1 MEDERLATIKQEQ
14 QAALESSKGT
24 YDQMLQDNENLLNQQ
39 KDYVEQY
46 EKTQNEALDKQLA
59 LYQENINKQKEAAQK
74 NYETEARKAANSYMA
89 YTNPYGVNAETFASK
104 GQLQSGLTQT
114 AQLGGYNAYQNRLAS
129 ANKVMQEAFTQYDLD
144 MNEAIV
150 NNDVQKAQNALAK
163 LEMMLGYNE
172 TYINNKNS
180 IAQSQL
186 TNQQQLDSE
195 YYGRYMDMINQ
206 INTEKQREEAIR
218 QFEAQM
224 AYQRERDAVADNQWQ
239 QEYNL
244 ARTKAVSGGSG
255 GGGGNAPALTDQV
268 STKYW
273 SGPINSDVQ
282 YGTFSATD
290 NNGVRYQPD
299 NIGGTKLKSV
309 NYSGQTLTI
318 VNNGVTQKVWT
329 TGGDNYYYW
338 EGRDNEYKALDKSV
352 VAAAKKEIADNIKAN
367 KKKADASK

>member
-59 LYQENINKQKEAAQK
+59 LYQDNINKQKEAAQK

-89 YTNPYGVNAETFASK
+89 YSNPYGVNAETFASK

-186 TNQQQLDSE
+186 SNQQQLDSE

-244 ARTKAVSGGSG
+244 ARTKAVSSGGSG
-255 GGGGNAPALTDQV
+255 NGEELTDLPADYYFDNGYQPRYIDGTKVSNDEKLKVKNVFNAPDNVKNQNIWKANGRYYVWVGSKKDYIDVTD
-268 STKYW
+268 K
-273 SGPINSDVQ
+273 
-282 YGTFSATD
+282 
-290 NNGVRYQPD
+290 
-299 NIGGTKLKSV
+299 
-309 NYSGQTLTI
+309 
-318 VNNGVTQKVWT
+318 VNNSKKNKVTYTW
-329 TGGDNYYYW
+329 G
-338 EGRDNEYKALDKSV
+338 L
-352 VAAAKKEIADNIKAN
+352 
-367 KKKADASK
+367 

>member
-244 ARTKAVSGGSG
+244 ARTKSVSGRSGGRNYPIVTDTPTSTTDKYGNSPETQSKTDYYFSNKYQPRYQDNSRLHESGLKVWNVFDNSGKLSGQNIWLGDNGKYYVWKGSG
-255 GGGGNAPALTDQV
+255 
-268 STKYW
+268 
-273 SGPINSDVQ
+273 
-282 YGTFSATD
+282 
-290 NNGVRYQPD
+290 
-299 NIGGTKLKSV
+299 
-309 NYSGQTLTI
+309 
-318 VNNGVTQKVWT
+318 
-329 TGGDNYYYW
+329 
-338 EGRDNEYKALDKSV
+338 DKSGEYIDV
-352 VAAAKKEIADNIKAN
+352 TKEVNRFAKTTAT
-367 KKKADASK
+367 STWR

>member
-89 YTNPYGVNAETFASK
+89 YSNPYGVNAETFASK

-224 AYQRERDAVADNQWQ
+224 AYQRERDAVADSKWQ

-244 ARTKAVSGGSG
+244 SKKNNNVVYGSPISDNPIVEGTSTDKYGNSSEIQSKTDYYFKNGYQPRYVNGQKLNPDGKVQDHLMSNAKLAGQTLWTAGGRYYVWIGNGNKG
-255 GGGGNAPALTDQV
+255 GDYVDVTDQV
-268 STKYW
+268 NAHKK
-273 SGPINSDVQ
+273 NS
-282 YGTFSATD
+282 
-290 NNGVRYQPD
+290 
-299 NIGGTKLKSV
+299 K
-309 NYSGQTLTI
+309 
-318 VNNGVTQKVWT
+318 
-329 TGGDNYYYW
+329 NYYSI
-338 EGRDNEYKALDKSV
+338 G
-352 VAAAKKEIADNIKAN
+352 
-367 KKKADASK
+367 